1 MKNLD
6 KKQFLKEYGLI
17 SAGVF
22 IVAVAVYFFLM
33 PSNVVIGSLA
43 GLIMVIAEFVPLKIS
58 VLTFIANAILLVIGF
73 LLVGKEFGAKTV
85 YCSLLMSVY
94 LAIFEVI
101 FPNYT
106 SLTNDQFLDALCYMV
121 VVSLG
126 LAMLFN
132 ANASSGGLDIVAKLM
147 NKFLHIDMGKA
158 MSIAGMVTAATS
170 ILVYDS
176 KTLVL
181 SILGTYAN
189 GIVIDNFIDGF
200 NKKKHVC
207 ILSKEYEKIRDY
219 IVHELKQGVTV
230 YEAKGGYSNETKIEL
245 ITILDRNS
253 YALLLQFVHQVDAH
267 AFMTVSTTNEIIGS
281 WNIKQ
286 KLGGN

>member
-1 MKNLD
+1 MKNID

-17 SAGVF
+17 TVGVF
-22 IVAVAVYFFLM
+22 IVAVSVYFFLM
-33 PSNVVIGSLA
+33 PSKVVVGSLA

-58 VLTFIANAILLVIGF
+58 VLTFIANAILLGIGF
-73 LLVGKEFGAKTV
+73 LLVGREFGGKTV
-85 YCSLLMSVY
+85 YCSVMMSVY
-94 LAIFEVI
+94 LAILEFL
-101 FPNYT
+101 FPNFT
-106 SLTNDQFLDALCYMV
+106 SFTNDQFLDMICYMV

-126 LAMLFN
+126 LAILFN
-132 ANASSGGLDIVAKLM
+132 ANASSGGLDIIAKLM
-147 NKFLHIDMGKA
+147 NKFLHVDMGKA
-158 MSIAGMVTAATS
+158 MSIAGMVTAAS
-170 ILVYDS
+170 SVLVYDS
-176 KTLVL
+176 KSVIL
-181 SILGTYAN
+181 SLLGTYAN
-189 GIVIDNFIDGF
+189 GIVIDSFIDGF

-230 YEAKGGYSNETKIEL
+230 YEARGGYSNDTKIEL
-245 ITILDRNS
+245 VTIMDRTS
-253 YALLLQFVHQVDAH
+253 YGKLLHFVHEVDEH

>member
-17 SAGVF
+17 TVGVL
-22 IVAVAVYFFLM
+22 IVAIAVYFFLM

-43 GLIMVIAEFVPLKIS
+43 GLIMVIAEFIPLKIS
-58 VLTFIANAILLVIGF
+58 VLTFIANAILLTIGF

-94 LAIFEVI
+94 LAIFEVV

-245 ITILDRNS
+245 ITILDRAS
-253 YALLLQFVHQVDAH
+253 YGKLLQFVHEVDDH

-286 KLGGN
+286 KLGGS